1 MEINRRNFLKQL
13 GSISGFV
20 LLGKSIRAQAAEH
33 PIKSSENY
41 FGVLVDTTLCVG
53 CRSCEKACN
62 EINQDLS
69 RKTADFFQDE
79 SVFEKRRRMDGE
91 TYTVVNRYFLKDQE
105 KPVYVKFQCMHCVEP
120 ACVSAC
126 IVGAFSKQPNG
137 AVICDSS
144 KCIGCRY
151 CIAACPF
158 QVPAYEF
165 NNAFTPNIRKCTFCF
180 EKRTS
185 KGETPACV
193 EACPTEAMI
202 FGKRDELI
210 ELARERIK
218 RYPDRY
224 VPHIYGEHELGGT
237 SWLYLSGVPFEQID
251 LPKFGTKSIPSYTE
265 PIQHAIFNHFIP
277 PLALYGLLGGLMWFL
292 KPKKKESE
300 PALDE
305 GGVDK

>member
-13 GSISGFV
+13 GSISSFV
-20 LLGKSIRAQAAEH
+20 LLGKSIKAQAAEH
-33 PIKSSENY
+33 SIKSSKNY

-62 EINQDLS
+62 QINQDLP
-69 RKTADFFQDE
+69 RKTPDFFQDK
-79 SVFEKRRRMDGE
+79 SVFEKRRRMDDE
-91 TYTVVNRYFLKDQE
+91 TYTVVNRYFPEGQE

-137 AVICDSS
+137 AVIYDSW

-165 NNAFTPNIRKCTFCF
+165 NNAFTPKVRKCTFCF
-180 EKRTS
+180 EKRTL
-185 KGETPACV
+185 KGEIPACV
-193 EACPTEAMI
+193 EACPMEAMV

-237 SWLYLSGVPFEQID
+237 SWLYLSSVPFEQID
-251 LPKFGTKSIPSYTE
+251 LPKFGIKSIPSYTE
-265 PIQHAIFNHFIP
+265 PIQHAIFKHFIP
-277 PLALYGLLGGLMWFL
+277 PLVLYGLLGGLMWSL
-292 KPKKKESE
+292 KPKKKEPK

-305 GGVDK
+305 EEVEK